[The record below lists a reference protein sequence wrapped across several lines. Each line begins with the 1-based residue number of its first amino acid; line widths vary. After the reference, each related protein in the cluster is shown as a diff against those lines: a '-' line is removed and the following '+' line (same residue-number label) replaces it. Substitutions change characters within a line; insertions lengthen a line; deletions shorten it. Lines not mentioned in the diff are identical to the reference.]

1 MTLPLD
7 HIVIAVQDLE
17 RTIAD
22 YTALG
27 FNVLRGGEH
36 PGRSTHNALVVFADG
51 AYFELIAWRAPAPE
65 ERWWQQL
72 QRHGE
77 GIVDFALLPT
87 ETGAVVAAAQ
97 ARGLDYEAPYEGGRL
112 RPDGAQLRWRNA
124 RARSQ
129 DLPFLCGDLTPR
141 ALRVPEGDARVHPNG
156 ATGVARLYVA
166 VHDLRASLARWR
178 ALLGEGADIGEA
190 RLSDDGSAYRASLRL
205 GATALGATAL
215 VLAAPAQGVATGA
228 LGHRLATRGEGPYA
242 IELQVRQ
249 PASALAL
256 DEAATHGARIVLA
269 QVSPARE
276 TAAA

>member
-1 MTLPLD
+1 MSLPLD

-22 YTALG
+22 YQSLG

-51 AYFELIAWRAPAPE
+51 AYFELIAWRAPAPD

-72 QRHGE
+72 QQHGE
-77 GIVDFALLPT
+77 GLVDFALLPS

-112 RPDGAQLRWRNA
+112 RPDGEQLRWRNA
-124 RARSQ
+124 RAHSQ

-141 ALRVPEGDARVHPNG
+141 ALRVPEGQARVHPNG
-156 ATGVARLYVA
+156 VTGVARLEVA
-166 VHDLRASLARWR
+166 VKDLQASLARWR
-178 ALLGEGADIGEA
+178 ALLGEG
-190 RLSDDGSAYRASLRL
+190 STQQVSLGL
-205 GATALGATAL
+205 GTTEL
-215 VLAAPAQGVATGA
+215 VLAAPVQAAGLLAQ
-228 LGHRLATRGEGPYA
+228 RLATRGEGPYA
-242 IELQVRQ
+242 VVLSVPQQAVAEG
-249 PASALAL
+249 L
-256 DEAATHGARIVLA
+256 DEVATHGVHIELA
-269 QVSPARE
+269 LHSGSEVE

>member
-22 YTALG
+22 FSALG
-27 FNVLRGGEH
+27 FQVLRGGEH
-36 PGRSTHNALVVFADG
+36 PGRSTHNALVVFGDG
-51 AYFELIAWRAPAPE
+51 AYFELIAWRSPAPE

-77 GIVDFALLPT
+77 GIVDFALLPS

-97 ARGLDYEAPYEGGRL
+97 ARGLDYETPYEGGRL
-112 RPDGAQLRWRNA
+112 RLDGARLHWRNA

-141 ALRVPEGDARVHPNG
+141 ALRVPEGESRIHPNG
-156 ATGVARLYVA
+156 AAGVARLHVA
-166 VHDLRASLARWR
+166 VHDLRSSLARWR
-178 ALLGEGADIGEA
+178 ALLGEGADISEA
-190 RLSDDGSAYRASLRL
+190 RRSGDGSAYRASLKL
-205 GATALGATAL
+205 GSTEL

-228 LGHRLATRGEGPYA
+228 LGHWLATRGEGPYV
-242 IELQVRQ
+242 IELAVRDAAAVR
-249 PASALAL
+249 PL
-256 DEAATHGARIVLA
+256 DESATHGARIALV
-269 QVSPARE
+269 QPAEAGE

>member
-1 MTLPLD
+1 MSLPLD

-17 RTIAD
+17 RSIAD

-77 GIVDFALLPT
+77 GLVDFALLPS

-97 ARGLDYEAPYEGGRL
+97 ARGLAYEAPYEGGRL

-141 ALRVPEGDARVHPNG
+141 VLRVPEGDARVHANG
-156 ATGVARLYVA
+156 AAGVARLHVA

-190 RLSDDGSAYRASLRL
+190 RLSDDGGAWRASLKL
-205 GATALGATAL
+205 GATEL

-228 LGHRLATRGEGPYA
+228 LGHWLATRGEGPYA
-242 IELQVRQ
+242 IELAVRER
-249 PASALAL
+249 SAARVL
-256 DEAATHGARIVLA
+256 DGAATHGVRIALA
-269 QVSPARE
+269 QPVAAGE
-276 TAAA
+276 TVAA

>member
-1 MTLPLD
+1 MSLPLD

-17 RTIAD
+17 RSIAD

-77 GIVDFALLPT
+77 GLVDFALLPS

-97 ARGLDYEAPYEGGRL
+97 ARGLAYEAPYEGGRL

-141 ALRVPEGDARVHPNG
+141 ALRVPEGDARVHANG
-156 ATGVARLYVA
+156 AAGVARLHVA
-166 VHDLRASLARWR
+166 VHELRASLARWR

-190 RLSDDGSAYRASLRL
+190 RLSDDGGAWRASLKL
-205 GATALGATAL
+205 GATEL
-215 VLAAPAQGVATGA
+215 VLAAPAQGVATGT
-228 LGHRLATRGEGPYA
+228 LGHWLATRGEGPYA
-242 IELQVRQ
+242 IELAVRER
-249 PASALAL
+249 SAARVL
-256 DEAATHGARIVLA
+256 DGAATHGVRIALA
-269 QVSPARE
+269 Q
-276 TAAA
+276 AAAAGETVAA

>member
-156 ATGVARLYVA
+156 ATGVARLQVA
-166 VHDLRASLARWR
+166 VHDLRASLARWC

-190 RLSDDGSAYRASLRL
+190 RLSDDGSAYRASLTL
-205 GATALGATAL
+205 GATEL
-215 VLAAPAQGVATGA
+215 VLSAPAQGVATGA
-228 LGHRLATRGEGPYA
+228 LGHRLATRGEGPYSIGLA
-242 IELQVRQ
+242 LRQ
-249 PASALAL
+249 PASTLAL
-256 DEAATHGARIVLA
+256 DETATHGARIVLA
-269 QVSPARE
+269 PVSLPEE

>member
-72 QRHGE
+72 QSHGE
-77 GIVDFALLPT
+77 GLVDFALLPS

-124 RARSQ
+124 RAQTQ
-129 DLPFLCGDLTPR
+129 DLPFLCGDLTDR
-141 ALRVPEGDARVHPNG
+141 ALRVPQGAARVHPNG
-156 ATGVARLYVA
+156 AAGVARLEIA
-166 VHDLRASLARWR
+166 VHDLQASLARWR
-178 ALLGEGADIGEA
+178 ALLGEGLDIGPVQA
-190 RLSDDGSAYRASLRL
+190 SADGSRHQTVLRL
-205 GATALGATAL
+205 GATEL
-215 VLAAPAQGVATGA
+215 VLATPAHATGELA
-228 LGHRLATRGEGPYA
+228 QRLATRGEGPYA
-242 IELQVRQ
+242 IVLSL
-249 PASALAL
+249 PAPAPSRVL
-256 DEAATHGARIVLA
+256 DAATTHGVHIALGQA
-269 QVSPARE
+269 AGAALE

>member
-17 RTIAD
+17 RSIAD

-87 ETGAVVAAAQ
+87 ETGAVVSAAQ

-129 DLPFLCGDLTPR
+129 DLGDLTPR
-141 ALRVPEGDARVHPNG
+141 ALRVPEGDARVHANG
-156 ATGVARLYVA
+156 ATGVARLHVA

-190 RLSDDGSAYRASLRL
+190 RLSADGGAYRASLKL
-205 GATALGATAL
+205 GGTGPGATEL
-215 VLAAPAQGVATGA
+215 VLSAPAQGVATGA

-242 IELQVRQ
+242 IGLDVRR
-249 PASALAL
+249 PAPARAL
-256 DEAATHGARIVLA
+256 DEAATHGVRIVLA
-269 QVSPARE
+269 QDSLPRE